1 MRNERRA
8 RLFAAA
14 ALATAMVVLSGAG
27 TAAAASGPIVS
38 VGVASGV
45 STNSATISGT
55 VNPNGQAATWWIEY
69 GTGTSYGSTTTSKSA
84 GSGTTDV
91 DVSSTLSGLTP
102 GTTYHFRIVA
112 MSSAGTTQGADATL
126 LTMAAP
132 AVVTGVAAS
141 VGASAATLNGT

>member
-14 ALATAMVVLSGAG
+14 ALATAVVVLSGAG

-45 STNSATISGT
+45 STSSATISGT

-69 GTGTSYGSTTTSKSA
+69 GTGTSYGSTTSSKSA
-84 GSGTTDV
+84 GSGTIDV
-91 DVSSTLSGLTP
+91 DVSSTLGRLTP
-102 GTTYHFRIVA
+102 GPTYNFRIV
-112 MSSAGTTQGADATL
+112 SRSRAGTAQGT
-126 LTMAAP
+126 
-132 AVVTGVAAS
+132 
-141 VGASAATLNGT
+141 AAT